1 MLEAF
6 STSDRPLLGNIE
18 IASIMSLHRGTVSRM
33 PTGLSEAGYVQRDEP
48 PGHSRL
54 GLGMNTLTG
63 PQLAELDVRR
73 AALPHLEEL
82 PAAEVDRLLSSGAGA
97 GDLAFRHLDAVRE
110 SGVAV
115 NDGETTFEEYG
126 VSAPVHDYRGAVVG
140 CITVSAPRTRVQYR
154 GNQAELREAVQKA
167 ARQTPVRLGGAP
179 AASVAPAPEVE
190 TVS

>member
-1 MLEAF
+1 MAGERNAPENQGATASFLNGFTMLEAF

-18 IASIMSLHRGTVSRM
+18 IASIMSLHRGMVSRM

-97 GDLAFRHLDAVRE
+97 GDPAFRHLDAVQE

-115 NDGETTFEEYG
+115 NDGETTFE
-126 VSAPVHDYRGAVVG
+126 RG
-140 CITVSAPRTRVQYR
+140 RTHAGPTNHR
-154 GNQAELREAVQKA
+154 
-167 ARQTPVRLGGAP
+167 
-179 AASVAPAPEVE
+179 
-190 TVS
+190 